1 MDAMGYEWT
10 PKKNPKT
17 QTVHL
22 RSYLERET
30 NPKPSARNGIISPI
44 HDFGEEWPHFHKGK
58 WASHAPNKSGN
69 GIRPNKFGEKNRP
82 NQRVCLKLKYIH
94 AYIYI
99 YINIYKHLTCY
110 STYQGNACCG

>member
-69 GIRPNKFGEKNRP
+69 GIRPKKFGEK
-82 NQRVCLKLKYIH
+82 K
-94 AYIYI
+94 
-99 YINIYKHLTCY
+99 T
-110 STYQGNACCG
+110 S